1 VSQGTQCERI
11 LALLADGKWHLAAE
25 VYRLGCIAHSR
36 IAELRSRGHVIE
48 CERCDG
54 EGAAAYRYRLLDAGL
69 TEGDEDRSLGT
80 DKSTEPPSPR
90 ISSSSPS
97 VSPVVTSRCSVEP
110 DPWLPPRAHRDAGD
124 HRDAGN
130 YPSPQ
135 ARGGRALQSSEQLT
149 LTVAA

>member
-1 VSQGTQCERI
+1 MIRRPPRSTLFPYTTLFRSPELTHCEKV
-11 LALLADGKWHLAAE
+11 LALLADKEWHLAAE
-25 VYRLGCIAHSR
+25 LYRLGCIAHSR

-110 DPWLPPRAHRDAGD
+110 DPR
-124 HRDAGN
+124 
-130 YPSPQ
+130 
-135 ARGGRALQSSEQLT
+135 SEERR
-149 LTVAA
+149 VGEE